1 MTSRS
6 NKTSPSREE
15 LRRAAA
21 FRLALRQFYAA
32 TGRVARSCALTPRQY
47 LVLLVLESSGAKNPL
62 TIGELAESLGLAP
75 STMTE
80 LADRAERAG
89 LLVRVHAE
97 HDGRVFYVCATKE
110 GRKRFVT
117 AFRLLEDERRAL
129 AGEAL
134 SLVEDPER

>member
-1 MTSRS
+1 MTPRS
-6 NKTSPSREE
+6 KTLPSRDE

-21 FRLALRQFYAA
+21 FRLALRHFYAA
-32 TGRVARSCALTPRQY
+32 TGRVARSCELTPRQY
-47 LVLLVLESSGAKNPL
+47 LVLLVLESAGAKEPM

-89 LLVRVHAE
+89 LLERVHAK
-97 HDGRVFYVCATKE
+97 HDRRVFHVCATKE
-110 GRKRFVT
+110 GRKRFVA
-117 AFRLLEDERRAL
+117 AFRLLEDERRAV

-134 SLVEDPER
+134 KLVAPER